1 MEWYRA
7 SGTIGAVSR
16 SGLGLGCALIAAH
29 VGCAGAYERGDRL
42 YSQGDVAGAL
52 AAWRDIPPKS
62 GEYARAHARLE
73 AVEAELASSL
83 ARYEKRAEFFE
94 EEGRLSEA
102 VLYYRLALKLDPDRP
117 QTLARTQ
124 SLYRE
129 LRAKEAEERARLA
142 AALAAGSLRE
152 ANETAERLQRLDPFD
167 PAIQIELRQVR
178 AETGAQVLRFLEDG
192 KRAYALGDRAGARTA
207 FEHVLELDSE
217 NEAAL
222 GYLSYLKRY
231 DQDAAEQAL
240 QAERRRPS
248 AASVLPPPSV
258 SSEEIL
264 AEGRFRS
271 GQQAEGAGDPYR
283 AIRDYEE
290 ALRIDP
296 RHAGARRRLTALR
309 TELSPRVPGLYEQG
323 KRYFQ
328 DEDLEK
334 ALVVWRNALLIA
346 PDDQRTKENV
356 DRAER
361 ILSRLEEIQTRGP

>member
-1 MEWYRA
+1 MLLA
-7 SGTIGAVSR
+7 
-16 SGLGLGCALIAAH
+16 GCASP
-29 VGCAGAYERGDRL
+29 YEQGDRL

-52 AAWRDIPPKS
+52 AAWRDIPS
-62 GEYARAHARLE
+62 DNGDYARARVRLDT
-73 AVEAELASSL
+73 VESEIASSL
-83 ARYEKRAEFFE
+83 VRYEKRAEFFE
-94 EEGRLSEA
+94 EQGRLSEA

-129 LRAKEAEERARLA
+129 LMAKETEERARLS

-152 ANETAERLQRLDPFD
+152 AKEAAERLQRLDPFD

-192 KRAYALGDRAGARTA
+192 KRAYALGDRAGARSA
-207 FEHVLELDSE
+207 FERVLELDAG

-222 GYLSYLKRY
+222 GYLSFLKRY
-231 DQDAAEQAL
+231 DEVASAEHPPPQV
-240 QAERRRPS
+240 ERRRPTS
-248 AASVLPPPSV
+248 QTARALPPPSV

-264 AEGRFRS
+264 AEGRYRA
-271 GQQAEGAGDPYR
+271 GRQAEERGDPYR
-283 AIRDYEE
+283 AIRDYEDALKIDPQHAAARRQLA
-290 ALRIDP
+290 ALRAELAP
-296 RHAGARRRLTALR
+296 RL
-309 TELSPRVPGLYEQG
+309 PGLYEQG

-346 PDDQRTKENV
+346 PGDQRTKENV

>member
-1 MEWYRA
+1 MAMLW
-7 SGTIGAVSR
+7 
-16 SGLGLGCALIAAH
+16 GCASPYDH
-29 VGCAGAYERGDRL
+29 GDRL

-62 GEYARAHARLE
+62 AEYARAHARLE
-73 AVEAELASSL
+73 TVEAELASSL
-83 ARYEKRAEFFE
+83 VRYEKRAEFFE
-94 EEGRLSEA
+94 DEGRLSEA

-152 ANETAERLQRLDPFD
+152 ANESAEHLQRLDPFD

-192 KRAYALGDRAGARTA
+192 KRAYAVGDRAGARSA
-207 FEHVLELDSE
+207 FERVLELDGE

-231 DQDAAEQAL
+231 DQDAAAEQ
-240 QAERRRPS
+240 QAQQTQQSERRRPQ
-248 AASVLPPPSV
+248 AANVLPPPSV

-271 GQQAEGAGDPYR
+271 GQQAEEGGDPYR
-283 AIRDYEE
+283 AIRDYQE

-296 RHAGARRRLTALR
+296 KHAAARRRLMALR
-309 TELSPRVPGLYEQG
+309 AELAPRVPGLYEQG

>member
-1 MEWYRA
+1 VPRLHFA
-7 SGTIGAVSR
+7 
-16 SGLGLGCALIAAH
+16 LGCALIAWLA
-29 VGCAGAYERGDRL
+29 GCASPYDRGDRL

-52 AAWRDIPPKS
+52 AAWRDIPPNS
-62 GEYARAHARLE
+62 SEYPRAHARLE
-73 AVEAELASSL
+73 KVESELASSL

-94 EEGRLSEA
+94 DEGRLSEA

-152 ANETAERLQRLDPFD
+152 AKETAERLQRLDPFD

-192 KRAYALGDRAGARTA
+192 KRAYAVGDRAGARTA

-231 DQDAAEQAL
+231 EQAAAEEAAV
-240 QAERRRPS
+240 QAERRRPQ

-264 AEGRFRS
+264 AEGRYRS
-271 GQQAEGAGDPYR
+271 GQQAEEAGDPYR
-283 AIRDYEE
+283 AIRDYKE

-296 RHAGARRRLTALR
+296 RHAAARRRLTALR
-309 TELSPRVPGLYEQG
+309 AELAPRVPALYEQG

>member
-1 MEWYRA
+1 
-7 SGTIGAVSR
+7 
-16 SGLGLGCALIAAH
+16 
-29 VGCAGAYERGDRL
+29 
-42 YSQGDVAGAL
+42 
-52 AAWRDIPPKS
+52 
-62 GEYARAHARLE
+62 
-73 AVEAELASSL
+73 
-83 ARYEKRAEFFE
+83 
-94 EEGRLSEA
+94 
-102 VLYYRLALKLDPDRP
+102 LALKLDPDRP

-129 LRAKEAEERARLA
+129 LMAKEAEERARLS

-152 ANETAERLQRLDPFD
+152 ANEAAERLQRLDPFD

-192 KRAYALGDRAGARTA
+192 KRAYALGDRAGARSA
-207 FEHVLELDSE
+207 FERVLELDAG

-222 GYLSYLKRY
+222 GYLSFLKQY
-231 DQDAAEQAL
+231 DEVAVAEHQ
-240 QAERRRPS
+240 QQEAERRRSP
-248 AASVLPPPSV
+248 AARPARALPPPSV

-264 AEGRFRS
+264 AEGRYRA
-271 GQQAEGAGDPYR
+271 GRQAEESGDPYR
-283 AIRDYEE
+283 AIRDYED
-290 ALRIDP
+290 ALQIDP
-296 RHAGARRRLTALR
+296 QHAAARRQLTALR
-309 TELSPRVPGLYEQG
+309 AELAPRLPGLYEQG

-346 PDDQRTKENV
+346 PDDQRTRENV